1 MFSTALRSSLRSSKL
16 RIRGAVRAGLR
27 GSYPPDAQPSPQ
39 GSPVENLERRVML
52 SPIHGAVFVAT
63 NANNTKDPSQLANEV
78 LMYNR
83 SANGTLTLQGRFD
96 TGGQGSGPSIRFA
109 GDGLGS
115 AHSVELSQSG
125 RFLLVTNA
133 GSDTVSVFRVSRT
146 GLTLTDVEPTPDF
159 PNSVAQ
165 RGERVYVLSNDGGDG
180 AISGYRMTNQGELS
194 PLSNSKRSL
203 DANQDPDRPD
213 VLFNPTQVS
222 FTPNGRQLVV
232 SIKDGPAEGLIE
244 DVTPTGEGRVL
255 TWQLDSQGRPSQ
267 NFRQTNFSNRG
278 PFGFSF
284 DRNGNLI
291 QSFFVGGPNL
301 TASAGSFRINA
312 SGSLAP
318 ISRNVPNGQLD
329 TCWIENNGRF
339 AYGANYG
346 SGTISSYRIGSNG
359 SLTLLK
365 AVAGTTNDLPG
376 DDEGKS
382 QGSTPLDIRVSPN
395 GQWLYNVLPGSGKIA
410 GWRINSDG
418 SLTKVGEF
426 GNLPD
431 TVEGDHATEEFAP
444 GGSPAGIAI
453 LDYATPFDTPDRPLP
468 ARLNTVYVETNDPR
482 TGRNAI
488 LAYRRNTGTGQ
499 LTELPGSPF
508 YTDGSG
514 FFNEDDR
521 IGPDDSDQEIIISKD
536 RRFLFAVNQGSHT
549 VSVFRVQP
557 DGSLSLVEG
566 SPVDSGGK
574 QPVSLGLANNNTLV
588 VVNKGDQDPGGEGG
602 DERPNYTTFRVA
614 SDGKL
619 THVAGSTVEVDP
631 GSSPSQALISRDGR
645 FVFGDNFLTHPIDE
659 LFPGSSALIPPF
671 GSELESF
678 RVTSDRKLVRNAPAQ
693 RSPLPGLAD
702 QYILNMQIHPT
713 RNIVYAAFVVSNKIG
728 VYTYDNNGRLT
739 FVRAEGTGAGAGV
752 CWLVTNKAGTR
763 LYGTNF
769 ATNSIAVFDTSNP
782 LHPVLIQDVP
792 LKGPKGP
799 HPLAPNFPSQFNTVA
814 FQIAISPDDRFIYSL
829 NHEQVPDN
837 DFPEGNQLHTL
848 RIGSDGKLTEVGSSA
863 LVLPEEF
870 VPAGA
875 HPQGVIAT

>member
-1 MFSTALRSSLRSSKL
+1 MFSTALRSVRSSRL
-16 RIRGAVRAGLR
+16 RLMGAVYAGLR
-27 GSYPPDAQPSPQ
+27 RASSEADPSHQ
-39 GSPVENLERRVML
+39 GVPVEHLEGRLFL
-52 SPIHGAVFVAT
+52 SAVHGAVFVAT
-63 NANNTKDPSQLANEV
+63 NHNNTKDPSEPANEV

-83 SANGTLTLQGRFD
+83 ARNGTLTLQGRFD

-115 AHSVELSQSG
+115 AHSVELSLDR
-125 RFLLVTNA
+125 RFLFVTNA
-133 GSDTVSVFRVSRT
+133 GSDSVSVFRLSKT

-159 PNSVAQ
+159 PNSIAQ
-165 RGERVYVLSNDGGDG
+165 RGNRAYVLSNDGGDG
-180 AISGYRMTNQGELS
+180 AISGYQFSNGELT
-194 PLSNSKRSL
+194 PLSNSKREL
-203 DANQDPDRPD
+203 DANQDADRPD

-222 FTPNGRQLVV
+222 FTPNGRHLVV
-232 SIKDGPAEGLIE
+232 TIKDGPRAGLIAGA
-244 DVTPTGEGRVL
+244 TPTGPGRVL
-255 TWQLDSQGRPSQ
+255 TWTVDSSGRPSQ

-284 DRNGNLI
+284 DRNGNLLT
-291 QSFFVGGPNL
+291 SLFVGGPNL

-312 SGSLAP
+312 NGSLTGITP
-318 ISRNVPNGQLD
+318 NVPNTQLD
-329 TCWIENNGRF
+329 TCWLENDGRF

-359 SLTLLK
+359 SLTLLR
-365 AVAGTTNDLPG
+365 AGAGTTNDLPG
-376 DDEGKS
+376 DGVGKP
-382 QGSTPLDIRVSPN
+382 QGSTPLDIRVSDN
-395 GQWLYNVLPGSGKIA
+395 GNWLYDVLPGSGKIA
-410 GWRINSDG
+410 GWQINDNG
-418 SLTKVGEF
+418 SLTKIGEF

-431 TVEGDHATEEFAP
+431 TIPGDVAPEEFGP

-453 LDYATPFDTPDRPLP
+453 VDYDRPFNPVERPLP
-468 ARLNTVYVETNDPR
+468 SRLNTVYVETNDPR

-488 LAYRRNTGTGQ
+488 LAYRRNTGNGQ
-499 LTELPGSPF
+499 LTELSGSPF
-508 YTDGSG
+508 YTDGTG
-514 FFNEDDR
+514 FFNDDDR

-549 VSVFRVQP
+549 VSVFRVQA
-557 DGSLSLVEG
+557 DGSLRLVEG

-588 VVNKGDQDPGGEGG
+588 VVNKGDQDPGGTGG
-602 DERPNYTTFRVA
+602 TNRPNYTTFRVG
-614 SDGKL
+614 SDGSL
-619 THVAGSTVEVDP
+619 SRVAGSTVQVRP
-631 GSSPSQALISRDGR
+631 GSSPTQALISRDGR

-659 LFPGSSALIPPF
+659 LFPGSSALVPPF

-678 RVTSDRKLVRNAPAQ
+678 RVTADRKLVRNAPAQ
-693 RSPLPGLAD
+693 PSPLPGLAD

-728 VYTYDNNGRLT
+728 VYTYDNNGRLS
-739 FVRAEGTGAGAGV
+739 FVRAESTTGAGL

-763 LYGTNF
+763 MYGTNF
-769 ATNSIAVFDTSNP
+769 ATNSIAVFDISNP
-782 LHPVLIQDVP
+782 LHPVEIQDVP
-792 LKGPKGP
+792 LKGPKGA

-829 NHEQVPDN
+829 NHEQTPDN
-837 DFPEGNQLHTL
+837 DFPEGNQLHIL